1 MPRIAAALGT
11 VVALAAAL
19 TACVS
24 EPEPETEWTEEAAY
38 AEAEEVFREY
48 WNLDS
53 EEQADL
59 VTAEMLEANE
69 RGRERIEELGVEARG
84 DSKIESLEFT
94 DFRIVGTT
102 AVVGLKACIDG
113 SDVEV
118 SVDGGEW
125 KPAREDTSYGVT
137 AQLEAE
143 DDQMLVA
150 DLNEPGS
157 DAC

>member
-1 MPRIAAALGT
+1 MPRIAAAIGT

-19 TACVS
+19 TACAA
-24 EPEPETEWTEEAAY
+24 EPDPDPEWTEEAAY

-48 WNLDS
+48 WSLDR
-53 EEQADL
+53 EEQNDL

-69 RGRERIEELGVEARG
+69 RGRKRIEELGAEVRG
-84 DSKIESLEFT
+84 DSKIESLEFSG
-94 DFRIVGTT
+94 FRIVGTT
-102 AVVGLKACIDG
+102 AVVELNACIDG

-118 SVDGGEW
+118 SIDGGDW
-125 KPAREDTSYGVT
+125 KQARDDTSYGVA

-143 DDQMLVA
+143 GDRMLVA
-150 DLNEPGS
+150 DLSEPGA